1 MSSGWP
7 LARRPLLEAVMTRQS
22 IALLLTIA
30 GLAQG
35 WHPPAM
41 SRASIPRSR
50 LSPASRGALRMTPAE
65 GPDPDRFLN
74 ELEDALKHA
83 VDLEQYD
90 EAAKARQRLQDFMLE
105 RGDVNGV
112 LNCNRDFYES
122 FANGSVERMGAVWL
136 KDDYVHCVHAGHK
149 ALRGYERIMAAF
161 ATQFRTVRNLAVNAD
176 DVRVTVRNSMAWVLC
191 TQHMRHAPTGSHR
204 ALIATNIFRCQGG
217 HWKLVHHHAGFMK
230 SVPAVGQSLGGG
242 FGGFGDQDGANGGIR
257 IIDAS
262 SMGTGGS
269 IDDLTGLIGR
279 VMEGGSSGHQMV
291 SSSLGGHDNDL
302 LMDEMGAAEEL
313 CRATLHRICE
323 LGRAK
328 AISARQK
335 RMLITDVI
343 ENDGEECPAY
353 IVRAFKLLCLDKNG
367 DLVTDE
373 YALDEFLVQ
382 CKLEA
387 RRLASSQERPRQP
400 SREDSDVDDEI
411 GDQLLD

>member
-1 MSSGWP
+1 
-7 LARRPLLEAVMTRQS
+7 MTRQS

-74 ELEDALKHA
+74 ELE
-83 VDLEQYD
+83 YD

-269 IDDLTGLIGR
+269 IDDLFFFFFFFL
-279 VMEGGSSGHQMV
+279 EGGSSGHQMV

-367 DLVTDE
+367 DLV
-373 YALDEFLVQ
+373 
-382 CKLEA
+382 
-387 RRLASSQERPRQP
+387 ERPRQP